1 MAVEKMSLAKA
12 LNESLRKAL
21 DTDPKVLI
29 MGEDVGKLGGV
40 FRITDGL
47 QKDFGEGRVIDT
59 PLAES
64 GIVGTAIGLALRG
77 YRPIVE
83 IQFDGFVFPAYD
95 QIVTQLAKMHAR
107 ALGKVKMPV
116 VIRIP
121 YGGGIGAVEHHSESP
136 EALFAHVAG
145 LKVVSPS
152 NASDAYWMMQ
162 QAVQSDDP
170 IIFFEPKRRYWDK
183 GELDTE
189 SIPGPLHKAAVARE
203 GSDLTLV
210 AYGPMVKVCL
220 EAAAAAQEE
229 GKSVEVLD
237 LRSMS
242 PIDFDAVQ
250 ASVEKTGLLVVV
262 HEAPVF
268 YGSGAE
274 IAARITE
281 RCFYHLEAP
290 VLRVG
295 GYHAPTRRPGW
306 RTSTCRVSTGCS
318 MPSTAR
324 WRTEERVV
332 TTMTETSARF
342 REFKMP
348 DVGEGLTEAEILKW
362 FVQPGDT
369 VTDGQVVCE
378 VETAKAAVEL
388 PIPFDGVVHEL
399 RFPEGTTVDVGE
411 VIIAVDVAP
420 GSGDAPAEPEPV
432 QEAVAEPAAEE
443 APKGRQPV
451 LVGYGVAE
459 SSTKRRAR
467 KGAEIPG
474 PAAAAAQAE
483 INGHRAKVAESRPL
497 AKPPVRKLAKDLG
510 IDLATV
516 TPTGEGGVITRED
529 VHAAAAPAPAEAPV
543 RAEEAVAAPA
553 PVEAV
558 APVGRE
564 TRIPVKGVRKA
575 IAQAMV
581 GSAFT
586 APHVTEFVTVDVTRT
601 MKLVAEL
608 KEDKDMAGVRVNPL
622 LVIAKALLVAI
633 KRNPAVNAAW
643 DEANQEIVQKHYVNL
658 GIAAATPRGLIVPNI
673 KDAHDKT
680 LPELGAALADL
691 VSTAREGKTSPAAM
705 AGGTVTITNVGV
717 FGVDTGTPILN
728 PGESAIL
735 AVGAIKLQP
744 WVHKG
749 KVKPRQVTTLAL
761 SFDHRLVDGELGSKV
776 LADVAAILEQP
787 KRLITWG

>member
-1 MAVEKMSLAKA
+1 M
-12 LNESLRKAL
+12 
-21 DTDPKVLI
+21 
-29 MGEDVGKLGGV
+29 
-40 FRITDGL
+40 
-47 QKDFGEGRVIDT
+47 
-59 PLAES
+59 
-64 GIVGTAIGLALRG
+64 
-77 YRPIVE
+77 
-83 IQFDGFVFPAYD
+83 
-95 QIVTQLAKMHAR
+95 
-107 ALGKVKMPV
+107 
-116 VIRIP
+116 
-121 YGGGIGAVEHHSESP
+121 
-136 EALFAHVAG
+136 
-145 LKVVSPS
+145 
-152 NASDAYWMMQ
+152 
-162 QAVQSDDP
+162 
-170 IIFFEPKRRYWDK
+170 
-183 GELDTE
+183 
-189 SIPGPLHKAAVARE
+189 
-203 GSDLTLV
+203 
-210 AYGPMVKVCL
+210 
-220 EAAAAAQEE
+220 
-229 GKSVEVLD
+229 
-237 LRSMS
+237 
-242 PIDFDAVQ
+242 
-250 ASVEKTGLLVVV
+250 
-262 HEAPVF
+262 
-268 YGSGAE
+268 
-274 IAARITE
+274 
-281 RCFYHLEAP
+281 
-290 VLRVG
+290 
-295 GYHAPTRRPGW
+295 
-306 RTSTCRVSTGCS
+306 
-318 MPSTAR
+318 
-324 WRTEERVV
+324 

-399 RFPEGTTVDVGE
+399 RFPEGTTVDVGQ
-411 VIIAVDVAP
+411 VIIAIDVAP
-420 GSGDAPAEPEPV
+420 GSGDAPAPAAAAPA
-432 QEAVAEPAAEE
+432 QEPAAEPE
-443 APKGRQPV
+443 AEAEPKGRTPV

-459 SSTKRRAR
+459 SSTKRRPR
-467 KGAEIPG
+467 KGASAAPEAAAVAAAVQAELNGHAAPAAPAA
-474 PAAAAAQAE
+474 PAAAVPAQ
-483 INGHRAKVAESRPL
+483 GGRPL

-516 TPTGEGGVITRED
+516 VPTGKDGIITRED
-529 VHAAAAPAPAEAPV
+529 VHAAAAPSAAPA
-543 RAEEAVAAPA
+543 AAPA
-553 PVEAV
+553 PAPAAV
-558 APVGRE
+558 APAVAEAPAVVSDSARE

-586 APHVTEFVTVDVTRT
+586 APHVTEFITVDVTRT

-633 KRNPAVNAAW
+633 KRNPEVNAAW

-680 LPELGAALADL
+680 LPQLAAALGEL
-691 VSTAREGKTSPAAM
+691 VTTARDGKTSPAAM

-728 PGESAIL
+728 SGESAIL

-787 KRLITWG
+787 KRLITWA

>member
-1 MAVEKMSLAKA
+1 M
-12 LNESLRKAL
+12 
-21 DTDPKVLI
+21 
-29 MGEDVGKLGGV
+29 
-40 FRITDGL
+40 
-47 QKDFGEGRVIDT
+47 
-59 PLAES
+59 
-64 GIVGTAIGLALRG
+64 
-77 YRPIVE
+77 
-83 IQFDGFVFPAYD
+83 
-95 QIVTQLAKMHAR
+95 
-107 ALGKVKMPV
+107 
-116 VIRIP
+116 
-121 YGGGIGAVEHHSESP
+121 
-136 EALFAHVAG
+136 
-145 LKVVSPS
+145 
-152 NASDAYWMMQ
+152 
-162 QAVQSDDP
+162 
-170 IIFFEPKRRYWDK
+170 
-183 GELDTE
+183 
-189 SIPGPLHKAAVARE
+189 
-203 GSDLTLV
+203 
-210 AYGPMVKVCL
+210 
-220 EAAAAAQEE
+220 
-229 GKSVEVLD
+229 
-237 LRSMS
+237 
-242 PIDFDAVQ
+242 
-250 ASVEKTGLLVVV
+250 
-262 HEAPVF
+262 
-268 YGSGAE
+268 
-274 IAARITE
+274 
-281 RCFYHLEAP
+281 
-290 VLRVG
+290 
-295 GYHAPTRRPGW
+295 
-306 RTSTCRVSTGCS
+306 
-318 MPSTAR
+318 
-324 WRTEERVV
+324 
-332 TTMTETSARF
+332 TTMTDTSNAARF

-362 FVQPGDT
+362 YVQPGDT

-399 RFPEGTTVDVGE
+399 RFPEGTTVDVGQ

-420 GSGDAPAEPEPV
+420 GSDPAAAEPEAAAPAP
-432 QEAVAEPAAEE
+432 EAAAPETE

-467 KGAEIPG
+467 KGAETAP
-474 PAAAAAQAE
+474 PAAAPAAVQAE
-483 INGHRAKVAESRPL
+483 LNGQGTAAVPEARPL

-516 TPTGEGGVITRED
+516 TPTGADGVITRED
-529 VHAAAAPAPAEAPV
+529 VHAAATPAEP
-543 RAEEAVAAPA
+543 
-553 PVEAV
+553 V
-558 APVGRE
+558 APSAPSVEPVVPAAEPVPAGARE

-633 KRNPAVNAAW
+633 KRNPGVNAVW

-673 KDAHDKT
+673 KDAHDQT
-680 LPELGAALADL
+680 LPQLAASLGELVA
-691 VSTAREGKTSPAAM
+691 TARDGKTSPAAM

-717 FGVDTGTPILN
+717 FGVDTGTPIIN

-761 SFDHRLVDGELGSKV
+761 SFDHRLIDGELGSKF
-776 LADVAAILEQP
+776 LADIAAILEQP
-787 KRLITWG
+787 KRLITWA

>member
-1 MAVEKMSLAKA
+1 M
-12 LNESLRKAL
+12 
-21 DTDPKVLI
+21 
-29 MGEDVGKLGGV
+29 
-40 FRITDGL
+40 
-47 QKDFGEGRVIDT
+47 
-59 PLAES
+59 
-64 GIVGTAIGLALRG
+64 
-77 YRPIVE
+77 
-83 IQFDGFVFPAYD
+83 
-95 QIVTQLAKMHAR
+95 
-107 ALGKVKMPV
+107 
-116 VIRIP
+116 
-121 YGGGIGAVEHHSESP
+121 
-136 EALFAHVAG
+136 
-145 LKVVSPS
+145 
-152 NASDAYWMMQ
+152 
-162 QAVQSDDP
+162 
-170 IIFFEPKRRYWDK
+170 
-183 GELDTE
+183 
-189 SIPGPLHKAAVARE
+189 
-203 GSDLTLV
+203 
-210 AYGPMVKVCL
+210 
-220 EAAAAAQEE
+220 
-229 GKSVEVLD
+229 
-237 LRSMS
+237 
-242 PIDFDAVQ
+242 
-250 ASVEKTGLLVVV
+250 
-262 HEAPVF
+262 
-268 YGSGAE
+268 
-274 IAARITE
+274 
-281 RCFYHLEAP
+281 
-290 VLRVG
+290 
-295 GYHAPTRRPGW
+295 
-306 RTSTCRVSTGCS
+306 
-318 MPSTAR
+318 
-324 WRTEERVV
+324 
-332 TTMTETSARF
+332 TTMTQTSARF

-399 RFPEGTTVDVGE
+399 RFAEGTTVDVGE
-411 VIIAVDVAP
+411 VIITVDVAP
-420 GSGDAPAEPEPV
+420 GSEDAPAPAAAAPAQEPV
-432 QEAVAEPAAEE
+432 EAAAPDD
-443 APKGRQPV
+443 APKGRTPV

-467 KGAEIPG
+467 KGAAAPE
-474 PAAAAAQAE
+474 AAAVQAE
-483 INGHRAKVAESRPL
+483 LNGHGSAAPVADAPPVGRPL

-516 TPTGEGGVITRED
+516 VPTGKDGIITRED
-529 VHAAAAPAPAEAPV
+529 VHAAAAPAAP
-543 RAEEAVAAPA
+543 
-553 PVEAV
+553 AV
-558 APVGRE
+558 APEVAEPVAVSVPETPATVGLARE

-608 KEDKDMAGVRVNPL
+608 KEDKEMAGVRVNPL
-622 LVIAKALLVAI
+622 LIIAKALLVAI
-633 KRNPAVNAAW
+633 KRNPEVNAAW

-680 LPELGAALADL
+680 LPQLAAALGEL
-691 VSTAREGKTSPAAM
+691 VATARDGKTSPAAM

-787 KRLITWG
+787 KRLITWA

>member
-1 MAVEKMSLAKA
+1 M
-12 LNESLRKAL
+12 
-21 DTDPKVLI
+21 
-29 MGEDVGKLGGV
+29 
-40 FRITDGL
+40 
-47 QKDFGEGRVIDT
+47 
-59 PLAES
+59 
-64 GIVGTAIGLALRG
+64 
-77 YRPIVE
+77 
-83 IQFDGFVFPAYD
+83 
-95 QIVTQLAKMHAR
+95 
-107 ALGKVKMPV
+107 
-116 VIRIP
+116 
-121 YGGGIGAVEHHSESP
+121 
-136 EALFAHVAG
+136 
-145 LKVVSPS
+145 
-152 NASDAYWMMQ
+152 
-162 QAVQSDDP
+162 
-170 IIFFEPKRRYWDK
+170 
-183 GELDTE
+183 
-189 SIPGPLHKAAVARE
+189 
-203 GSDLTLV
+203 
-210 AYGPMVKVCL
+210 
-220 EAAAAAQEE
+220 
-229 GKSVEVLD
+229 
-237 LRSMS
+237 
-242 PIDFDAVQ
+242 
-250 ASVEKTGLLVVV
+250 
-262 HEAPVF
+262 
-268 YGSGAE
+268 
-274 IAARITE
+274 
-281 RCFYHLEAP
+281 
-290 VLRVG
+290 
-295 GYHAPTRRPGW
+295 
-306 RTSTCRVSTGCS
+306 
-318 MPSTAR
+318 
-324 WRTEERVV
+324 

-399 RFPEGTTVDVGE
+399 RFPEGTTVDVGQ
-411 VIIAVDVAP
+411 VIIAIDVAP
-420 GSGDAPAEPEPV
+420 GSGDAPAPAAAAPAQEPVEAPEPE
-432 QEAVAEPAAEE
+432 AE
-443 APKGRQPV
+443 PKGRTPV

-459 SSTKRRAR
+459 SSTKRRPR
-467 KGAEIPG
+467 K
-474 PAAAAAQAE
+474 AAAAAPEAAAVAAAVQAE
-483 INGHRAKVAESRPL
+483 LNGHGAPAPAAVPPQSGAPAGGRPL

-516 TPTGEGGVITRED
+516 VPTGKDGIITRED
-529 VHAAAAPAPAEAPV
+529 VHAAAAPAAAEAP
-543 RAEEAVAAPA
+543 AAVASPVAPA
-553 PVEAV
+553 PAVTEAPGV
-558 APVGRE
+558 VSDSARE
-564 TRIPVKGVRKA
+564 TRFPVKGVRKA

-622 LVIAKALLVAI
+622 LIIAKALLVAI
-633 KRNPAVNAAW
+633 KRNPEVNAAW

-680 LPELGAALADL
+680 LPQLAEALGELVA
-691 VSTAREGKTSPAAM
+691 TARDGKTSPAAM

-787 KRLITWG
+787 KRLITWA